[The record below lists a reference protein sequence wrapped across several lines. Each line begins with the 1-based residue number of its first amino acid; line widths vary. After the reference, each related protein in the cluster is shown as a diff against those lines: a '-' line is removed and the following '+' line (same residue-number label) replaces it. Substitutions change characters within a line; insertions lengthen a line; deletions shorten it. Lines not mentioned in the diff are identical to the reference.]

1 MSRDLP
7 TPPVPD
13 LARAKGETVGQLV
26 DWFVDFYNLKS
37 APFNYR
43 RATRSIRAA
52 YKGIHRL
59 HLLTAGCAAEKTA
72 IGRTSNADVVR
83 YAAPVAFG
91 RSTQVFDLS
100 PRRFAFGQNRS
111 AAYRIPFL
119 FVENGII
126 HVYYLQPRK
135 GAGLDFDEL
144 CMVATIVEA
153 YLLQTEFYG
162 QRCDVEFVDVS
173 ASEGQK
179 ERVLKTYSLASL
191 PRWSNK
197 RLSNRLSMISEA
209 LDIVNENERVI
220 RRPRVRSRPEPDM
233 PLFD

>member
-1 MSRDLP
+1 MSRELP

-13 LARAKGETVGQLV
+13 LARAKGETVGELV
-26 DWFVDFYNLKS
+26 DWFVNFYNQKS

-43 RATRSIRAA
+43 RATRAVRAG
-52 YKGIHRL
+52 YKGIHKL

-72 IGRTSNADVVR
+72 VGRTANSDVVR

-100 PRRFAFGQNRS
+100 PRRFAFGQNRF

-126 HVYYLQPRK
+126 RVYYLQPRK
-135 GAGLDFDEL
+135 GAGLTFDEL
-144 CMVATIVEA
+144 SMVGTIVDA
-153 YLLQTEFYG
+153 YLLRTEFYG
-162 QRCDVEFVDVS
+162 QRCDVEFVYVS
-173 ASEGQK
+173 APEGAK
-179 ERVLKTYSLASL
+179 ERVLNTYSLATL
-191 PRWSNK
+191 RLWSEE
-197 RLSNRLSMISEA
+197 RLTKRLSMIAEA
-209 LDIVNENERVI
+209 LDIVAGSERVV
-220 RRPRVRSRPEPDM
+220 RRPRVRPRPEPDM